1 MGFPIIAFEGIDG
14 CGKSTLAAEFAKL
27 ARGVL
32 LKQPGP
38 EIYALLDRGITPKAS
53 DFNSSR
59 EKVIA
64 TALDTAKRTTVVMDR
79 TCMSTAAYNM
89 QEGVIGADITKF
101 IVNSSIHLYDV
112 VFLLRPPTWEV
123 AQGYI
128 SNIPGKDPIE
138 SNREMLETAYHVY
151 YHKYGPVAQAGLR
164 NTVELNTEGPNGR
177 RSTRDLLTQAVNY
190 YSLLSTGNTEFADEL
205 LERL

>member
-1 MGFPIIAFEGIDG
+1 MSFPIIAFDGIDG

-38 EIYALLDRGITPKAS
+38 EIYELLDRGITPKAH

-64 TALDTAKRTTVVMDR
+64 AALEASKHTTVVMDR
-79 TCMSTAAYNM
+79 TCLSTAAYNM
-89 QEGVIGADITKF
+89 QEEECAEITKF
-101 IVNSSIHLYDV
+101 IVNSSIHLYDA
-112 VFLLRPPTWEV
+112 VFVLRPPTWEV
-123 AQGYI
+123 AQKYI
-128 SNIPGKDPIE
+128 SDIPGKDPIE
-138 SNREMLETAYHVY
+138 RNREMLFTAYFSY
-151 YHKYGPVAQAGLR
+151 YHKDSPVTHAGLR
-164 NTVELNTEGPNGR
+164 NTVELNTEGPTGR
-177 RSTRDLLTQAVNY
+177 RTTRDLLIQAVNY
-190 YSLLSTGNTEFADEL
+190 YSLLISNSTEFADEL